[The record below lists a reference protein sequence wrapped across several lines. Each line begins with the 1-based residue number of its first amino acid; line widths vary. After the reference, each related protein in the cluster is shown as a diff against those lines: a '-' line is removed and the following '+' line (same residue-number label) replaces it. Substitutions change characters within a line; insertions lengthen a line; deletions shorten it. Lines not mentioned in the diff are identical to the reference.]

1 MPTAQ
6 EQVLQ
11 PIAYNNELT
20 LTVKVTPMRSCLT
33 GSQSVGHPFRE
44 GGLFPHFCQSNDL
57 QIGITASHTPPLLKF
72 NY

>member
-1 MPTAQ
+1 MPTAL

-11 PIAYNNELT
+11 PIAYNNKVT
-20 LTVKVTPMRSCLT
+20 LTVKGTPTRSCPT
-33 GSQSVGHPFRE
+33 GSQSMGHPSRV

-57 QIGITASHTPPLLKF
+57 QIGITASHTPRLLKF